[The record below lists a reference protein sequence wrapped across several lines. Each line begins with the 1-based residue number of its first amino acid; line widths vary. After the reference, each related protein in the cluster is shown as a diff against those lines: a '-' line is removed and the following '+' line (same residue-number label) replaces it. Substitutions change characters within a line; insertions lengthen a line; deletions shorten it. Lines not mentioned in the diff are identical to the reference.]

1 MPANA
6 NGEEK
11 QLINKDKPDDASL
24 ASEPSAIAEK
34 REDYETLSPVV
45 PPVTEKEERGPIKD
59 RSCTDVLCLGENW
72 SPKENNGKLS
82 VYNCQ
87 QVCSSPFS
95 LRGQVFEKDLTD
107 FRKNG
112 KWFFFKGYF
121 GVLIWFYRCWCLGI
135 SIWGSLQASL
145 SNQLIWTDLRTG
157 KP

>member
-87 QVCSSPFS
+87 QVCSSPLS
-95 LRGQVFEKDLTD
+95 LRGQVFENKQTD
-107 FRKNG
+107 FKEKSANRC
-112 KWFFFKGYF
+112 FKKMGRYF
-121 GVLIWFYRCWCLGI
+121 GVETWFYRNGA
-135 SIWGSLQASL
+135 GVGVGF
-145 SNQLIWTDLRTG
+145 DLVL
-157 KP
+157 